1 MGGHVHRYGT
11 KRHDNLLM
19 DFQKT
24 KEALELFAKAVKLKA
39 RQNLKRK
46 EQISSGKLYDSINYN
61 LDVVQT
67 KSKTLYF
74 SLEFYMEDYGAFMDL
89 GVKGTKSTYPES
101 RNSPYKYSGRF
112 KMINPASLD
121 KWLIK
126 KSLAPRDKS
135 GRFVERKN
143 LKYMIATSIYRK
155 GLKGSKFFTG
165 AFEEE
170 FKNIDNQIQ
179 EAFGL
184 DLDDFLIKTLVV

>member
-1 MGGHVHRYGT
+1 
-11 KRHDNLLM
+11 M
-19 DFQKT
+19 DFQRT

-39 RQNLKRK
+39 KQNLKRK

-74 SLEFYMEDYGAFMDL
+74 NLEFYMEDYGTFMDL
-89 GVKGTKSTYPES
+89 GVKGSESTYPES

-126 KSLAPRDKS
+126 KSMAPRDKS

-155 GLKGSKFFTG
+155 GLKGSRFFTG

>member
-1 MGGHVHRYGT
+1 MEF
-11 KRHDNLLM
+11 N
-19 DFQKT
+19 KT
-24 KEALELFAKAVKLKA
+24 KQALELFAKAVKLKA
-39 RQNLKRK
+39 QQNLKK
-46 EQISSGKLYDSINYN
+46 KKQISSGKLYDSIDYK

-74 SLEFYMEDYGAFMDL
+74 NLEFYMEDYGTFMDL
-89 GVKGTKSTYPES
+89 GVKGSKSTYPES

-126 KSLAPRDKS
+126 KKMAPRDES
-135 GRFVERKN
+135 GRFIERKN

-155 GLKGSKFFTG
+155 GLKGSRFFTG
-165 AFEEE
+165 AFEDE
-170 FKNIDNQIQ
+170 FKNIDKQVQ

-184 DLDDFLIKTLVV
+184 DLDDFLIKTQVV

>member
-1 MGGHVHRYGT
+1 
-11 KRHDNLLM
+11 M
-19 DFQKT
+19 DFQRT

-74 SLEFYMEDYGAFMDL
+74 NLEFYMEDYGTFMDL
-89 GVKGTKSTYPES
+89 GVKGSESTYPES

-155 GLKGSKFFTG
+155 GLKGSRFFTG

>member
-1 MGGHVHRYGT
+1 
-11 KRHDNLLM
+11 M
-19 DFQKT
+19 DFKKT